1 MIELVG
7 RRTRPYFEGILSVP
21 VIPFISLSIFLT
33 AAYWSRSVPSEELAL
48 WVVFF
53 SAIVS
58 SVAGF
63 AFSPIAGAV
72 LFHCNSDAVLVVQIL
87 LIASL
92 AQQLYCVWVLRS
104 QIKPLECLPYVMG
117 SLATL
122 PVGVLLL
129 LSSRA
134 SVFLPLLGIILLA
147 YGSFVSVKPAIQLSR
162 TNPLFG
168 RLAAGALG
176 GITGGLAAFPAAFVA
191 IWCQLQGFDKERQRS
206 VVQPFILINQVV
218 AITILSLARPIAST
232 SFETLQYAA
241 PAVLGAYVGLQ
252 IFSRLST
259 GRFNR
264 LVGAALAL
272 AGCLMIAKAL

>member
-117 SLATL
+117 KSGHLASWSPSVAQFAGLSLFAFTWHHSAGL
-122 PVGVLLL
+122 RLLCISQAGDPIKQNEPSLRAARGRRSRRDYWWLGSISSCLCCHLVSTAGFRQGTPAICRSTVHPDQSGCRHYHPVTG
-129 LSSRA
+129 SSYR
-134 SVFLPLLGIILLA
+134 FHILRDTSIRRP
-147 YGSFVSVKPAIQLSR
+147 GSFGSVCGSPNL
-162 TNPLFG
+162 
-168 RLAAGALG
+168 
-176 GITGGLAAFPAAFVA
+176 
-191 IWCQLQGFDKERQRS
+191 
-206 VVQPFILINQVV
+206 
-218 AITILSLARPIAST
+218 
-232 SFETLQYAA
+232 
-241 PAVLGAYVGLQ
+241 
-252 IFSRLST
+252 
-259 GRFNR
+259 
-264 LVGAALAL
+264 
-272 AGCLMIAKAL
+272 

>member
-33 AAYWSRSVPSEELAL
+33 AAYWSRSVHSEELAL
-48 WVVFF
+48 WVVVF

-168 RLAAGALG
+168 RRRGGRSRRDYWWLGSISSCLCCHLVSTAGFRQGTPAICRSTVHPDQSG
-176 GITGGLAAFPAAFVA
+176 CRHYHPVTGSSYRFH
-191 IWCQLQGFDKERQRS
+191 
-206 VVQPFILINQVV
+206 ILRDTSIR
-218 AITILSLARPIAST
+218 RPG
-232 SFETLQYAA
+232 SF
-241 PAVLGAYVGLQ
+241 
-252 IFSRLST
+252 
-259 GRFNR
+259 GRVCGSPN
-264 LVGAALAL
+264 L
-272 AGCLMIAKAL
+272 